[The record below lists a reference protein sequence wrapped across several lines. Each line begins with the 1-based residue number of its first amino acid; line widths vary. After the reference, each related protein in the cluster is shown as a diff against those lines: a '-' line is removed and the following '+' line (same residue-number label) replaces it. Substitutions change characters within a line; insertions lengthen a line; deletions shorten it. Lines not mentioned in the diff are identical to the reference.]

1 MNNRILTLLLTI
13 FVIITLMGV
22 ASSLSR
28 LGPNAGFSNPGDV
41 SIGGSMTIGGNLAV
55 GGSTVD
61 TGVINTN
68 TNMGIG
74 YDLGCLTGDSIVDFH
89 LGTGLFKTTTGAI
102 TIGGGTNGISLNGPV
117 TGASAKSW
125 TMAGAST
132 LTVGSTGV
140 TAVGGT
146 VNFIV
151 PVSGTDGAFSG
162 EVTGENIASTD
173 DARIADKLHVLG
185 TLGVAGT
192 ATLNAIVSNTTISAE
207 DLASSD
213 DARIADKL
221 HVLGTLGAAGTA
233 TLNAVVSNGSITTA
247 TGEVSAESLASTD
260 DARIADD
267 LYVLGTLGVADIA
280 TLNAIVSNTTIIAED
295 LASSDDARIADK
307 LHVLGTLGAA
317 GTATLNA
324 LVVNTT
330 STFNGGPTVASGQIL
345 AVTTADKLTVG
356 GIVVPQEIP
365 ITFHYSATSVDT
377 HIFTATGAYQI
388 TAIRLN
394 PRVVGGDAGAV
405 TASIMVCDDTEAP
418 SAGVAAQSAAFD
430 LKGAADTIQSATL
443 SANVTVG
450 AVDSI
455 SVDFTGVLTGAEG
468 EMTIMVKRV

>member
-102 TIGGGTNGISLNGPV
+102 TIGGGINGISLNGPV

-192 ATLNAIVSNTTISAE
+192 ATLNA
-207 DLASSD
+207 
-213 DARIADKL
+213 
-221 HVLGTLGAAGTA
+221 
-233 TLNAVVSNGSITTA
+233 
-247 TGEVSAESLASTD
+247 
-260 DARIADD
+260 
-267 LYVLGTLGVADIA
+267 
-280 TLNAIVSNTTIIAED
+280 
-295 LASSDDARIADK
+295 
-307 LHVLGTLGAA
+307 
-317 GTATLNA
+317 

-330 STFNGGPTVASGQIL
+330 STSNGGPTVASGQIL

-356 GIVVPQEIP
+356 GIIVPQEMTLNWP
-365 ITFHYSATSVDT
+365 INAASVDEN
-377 HIFTATGAYQI
+377 IFIANEAWEVTKIEEAHT
-388 TAIRLN
+388 
-394 PRVVGGDAGAV
+394 VVGSDIGAV
-405 TASIMVCDDTEAP
+405 TVSLKVCDGTEAP
-418 SAGVAAQSAAFD
+418 SAGDAAQSAAFD
-430 LKGAADTIQSATL
+430 LKGAANTVQTGTL
-443 SANVTVG
+443 SATKTLADGNRLGLDYTGTLTALAGGVVTVH
-450 AVDSI
+450 
-455 SVDFTGVLTGAEG
+455 L
-468 EMTIMVKRV
+468 KRV